1 MLRSQ
6 RIIAMNIQPK
16 ITPVLDPGFVPAVL
30 WNQAFEAKAAA
41 DPASHQVDIALTRN
55 DGTCFRWSGKLLPHT
70 GENIALNETYVERI
84 VKFLLWQKGGNII
97 LVAGDDAIADMLASR
112 YCKGGIRE
120 FDWDF
125 IGKKIYGSPI
135 EVKKVSVE
143 ELPEEY
149 SGSMTLGRNLDGCRI
164 GFDLGGSDR
173 KCAAVV
179 NGEVVYSEE
188 VVWDPYFQKD
198 PQYHIDGIQD
208 SLERAAAHLPRVDAI
223 GGSSAGVI
231 INSEVRT
238 SSLFR
243 GVSQEDIEKTL
254 GKVFRTLQ
262 KEKWNNIPFE
272 VVNDGEVTALA
283 GAMGM
288 NDNAVLGVA
297 MGTSEAVG
305 YVDKDKNVLGWINEL
320 AFAPVDLCENAM
332 QDEWSTDIGVGC
344 KYFSQDAVIKL
355 APAAGIE
362 LDENLSPAEKLK
374 VVQALMEKDD
384 PRAQAIFES
393 IGAYLA
399 YAVVLY
405 SQFYDIEHMMMLG
418 RVMSGKGGDTILR
431 VCNEIL
437 ADEYPALAKKC
448 EVSLPD
454 EKNRRVGQ
462 SIAAASLPADRA

>member
-1 MLRSQ
+1 
-6 RIIAMNIQPK
+6 MNIQPK

-70 GENIALNETYVERI
+70 GENVALNETYVERI

-149 SGSMTLGRNLDGCRI
+149 SGSMTLGRNLDGYRI

-179 NGEVVYSEE
+179 NGEVVFSEE

-198 PQYHIDGIQD
+198 PQYHIEGIQD

-262 KEKWNNIPFE
+262 KENGTTSPLKW
-272 VVNDGEVTALA
+272 
-283 GAMGM
+283 
-288 NDNAVLGVA
+288 
-297 MGTSEAVG
+297 
-305 YVDKDKNVLGWINEL
+305 
-320 AFAPVDLCENAM
+320 
-332 QDEWSTDIGVGC
+332 
-344 KYFSQDAVIKL
+344 
-355 APAAGIE
+355 
-362 LDENLSPAEKLK
+362 
-374 VVQALMEKDD
+374 
-384 PRAQAIFES
+384 
-393 IGAYLA
+393 
-399 YAVVLY
+399 
-405 SQFYDIEHMMMLG
+405 
-418 RVMSGKGGDTILR
+418 
-431 VCNEIL
+431 
-437 ADEYPALAKKC
+437 
-448 EVSLPD
+448 
-454 EKNRRVGQ
+454 
-462 SIAAASLPADRA
+462 

>member
-1 MLRSQ
+1 
-6 RIIAMNIQPK
+6 MNIQPK

-179 NGEVVYSEE
+179 K
-188 VVWDPYFQKD
+188 W
-198 PQYHIDGIQD
+198 
-208 SLERAAAHLPRVDAI
+208 
-223 GGSSAGVI
+223 GSG
-231 INSEVRT
+231 
-238 SSLFR
+238 LFR
-243 GVSQEDIEKTL
+243 GSGLGPLLPEGPPSITL
-254 GKVFRTLQ
+254 TEFRIL
-262 KEKWNNIPFE
+262 WNAPPLISP
-272 VVNDGEVTALA
+272 
-283 GAMGM
+283 
-288 NDNAVLGVA
+288 
-297 MGTSEAVG
+297 
-305 YVDKDKNVLGWINEL
+305 GWTPS
-320 AFAPVDLCENAM
+320 ADPP
-332 QDEWSTDIGVGC
+332 
-344 KYFSQDAVIKL
+344 
-355 APAAGIE
+355 PA
-362 LDENLSPAEKLK
+362 
-374 VVQALMEKDD
+374 
-384 PRAQAIFES
+384 
-393 IGAYLA
+393 
-399 YAVVLY
+399 
-405 SQFYDIEHMMMLG
+405 
-418 RVMSGKGGDTILR
+418 
-431 VCNEIL
+431 
-437 ADEYPALAKKC
+437 
-448 EVSLPD
+448 
-454 EKNRRVGQ
+454 
-462 SIAAASLPADRA
+462 

>member
-84 VKFLLWQKGGNII
+84 VKFLLWQKRGNI
-97 LVAGDDAIADMLASR
+97 
-112 YCKGGIRE
+112 
-120 FDWDF
+120 

-297 MGTSEAVG
+297 MGTSEAAG
-305 YVDKDKNVLGWINEL
+305 YVDPEGHIKPWLNEL
-320 AFAPVDLCENAM
+320 AFAPVDYSEEGGV
-332 QDEWSTDIGVGC
+332 DEWSKDMGVGAL
-344 KYFSQDAVIKL
+344 YFSQQAVARL
-355 APAAGIE
+355 APRAGFQFE
-362 LDENLSPAEKLK
+362 GMPFPEQLK
-374 VVQALMEKDD
+374 KVQAAMAEGDE
-384 PRAQAIFES
+384 RARKIYETIGVHFGYAI
-393 IGAYLA
+393 AH
-399 YAVVLY
+399 YAR
-405 SQFYDIEHMMMLG
+405 FYDIRNLLFLG
-418 RVMSGKGGDTILR
+418 RVASGDGGQIIIDKAEEVLRTEFPELKIQLR
-431 VCNEIL
+431 V
-437 ADEYPALAKKC
+437 
-448 EVSLPD
+448 PD
-454 EKNRRVGQ
+454 EKTKRHGQ
-462 SIAAASLPADRA
+462 AVAAASLPALS

>member
-243 GVSQEDIEKTL
+243 GVSQED
-254 GKVFRTLQ
+254 
-262 KEKWNNIPFE
+262 
-272 VVNDGEVTALA
+272 
-283 GAMGM
+283 MGM

-297 MGTSEAVG
+297 MGTSEAAG
-305 YVDKDKNVLGWINEL
+305 YVDPEGHIKPWLNEL
-320 AFAPVDLCENAM
+320 AFAPVDYSEEGGV
-332 QDEWSTDIGVGC
+332 DEWSKDMGVGAL
-344 KYFSQDAVIKL
+344 YFSQQAVARL
-355 APAAGIE
+355 APRAGFQFE
-362 LDENLSPAEKLK
+362 GMPFPEQLK
-374 VVQALMEKDD
+374 KVQAAMAEGDE
-384 PRAQAIFES
+384 RARKIYETIGVHFGYAI
-393 IGAYLA
+393 AH
-399 YAVVLY
+399 YAR
-405 SQFYDIEHMMMLG
+405 FYDIRNLLFLG
-418 RVMSGKGGDTILR
+418 RVASGDGGQIIIDKAEEVLRTEFPELKIQLR
-431 VCNEIL
+431 V
-437 ADEYPALAKKC
+437 
-448 EVSLPD
+448 PD
-454 EKNRRVGQ
+454 EKTKRHGQ
-462 SIAAASLPADRA
+462 AVAAASLPALS